1 MMHDKLEPRDG
12 PEPAAPRTQQESPPL
27 DTEVPA
33 GAARVSDAVH
43 AWLDGEPVAEAALN
57 AAPREVAFWKKVEAE
72 TAARRRMV
80 TPASMPAQI
89 LAKLPDKR

>member
-1 MMHDKLEPRDG
+1 MHKELDPRDG
-12 PEPAAPRTQQESPPL
+12 LEPGAPRTPKESPMADQELAP
-27 DTEVPA
+27 VGRIPN
-33 GAARVSDAVH
+33 AVH
-43 AWLDGEPVAEAALN
+43 AWLDGEPVAEAALS

-89 LAKLPDKR
+89 LAKLPNKG

>member
-1 MMHDKLEPRDG
+1 MHKDLDPRDG
-12 PEPAAPRTQQESPPL
+12 LEPGAPRTPKEAPMADQELAP
-27 DTEVPA
+27 T
-33 GAARVSDAVH
+33 GRISDAVH

>member
-43 AWLDGEPVAEAALN
+43 AWLDGEPVSEAALS

-72 TAARRRMV
+72 TSTRRHMV
-80 TPASMPAQI
+80 TPSHVQAQV
-89 LAKLPDKR
+89 LAKLPEKR

>member
-1 MMHDKLEPRDG
+1 MHKDLDPRDG
-12 PEPAAPRTQQESPPL
+12 LEPGAPRTPKEAPMADQELAP
-27 DTEVPA
+27 T
-33 GAARVSDAVH
+33 GRISDAVH
-43 AWLDGEPVAEAALN
+43 AWLDGEPVAEAALS

>member
-1 MMHDKLEPRDG
+1 MHKELDPRDG
-12 PEPAAPRTQQESPPL
+12 LEPGAPRAPREAPMADQEL
-27 DTEVPA
+27 APA
-33 GAARVSDAVH
+33 GRISDAVH

-72 TAARRRMV
+72 ASARRRMV

-89 LAKLPDKR
+89 LAKLPEKG

>member
-1 MMHDKLEPRDG
+1 MHKDLDPRDG
-12 PEPAAPRTQQESPPL
+12 LEPGAPRTPKEAPMSDQELAP
-27 DTEVPA
+27 T
-33 GAARVSDAVH
+33 GRISDAVH